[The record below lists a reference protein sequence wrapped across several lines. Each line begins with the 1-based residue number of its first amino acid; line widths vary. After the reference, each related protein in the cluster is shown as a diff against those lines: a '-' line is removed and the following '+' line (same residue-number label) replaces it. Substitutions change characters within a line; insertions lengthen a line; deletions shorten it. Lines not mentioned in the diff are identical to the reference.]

1 MNENPPQRVTSTN
14 SKSNT
19 SKANTTDHPTKST
32 ASNQMQF
39 FHNQILGEWV
49 EETKRTYSL
58 GSNKIK
64 DSMNVPAITE
74 NFKEKIRITGDKSAF
89 EK

>member
-1 MNENPPQRVTSTN
+1 
-14 SKSNT
+14 
-19 SKANTTDHPTKST
+19 
-32 ASNQMQF
+32 MQF